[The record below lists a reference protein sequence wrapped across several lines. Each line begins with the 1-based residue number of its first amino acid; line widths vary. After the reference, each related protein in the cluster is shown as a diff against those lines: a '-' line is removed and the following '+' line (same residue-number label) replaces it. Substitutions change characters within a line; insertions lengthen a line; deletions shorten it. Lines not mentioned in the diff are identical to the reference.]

1 MNKMSIRVTFL
12 GTSGAIPTLQRS
24 LPALLIQYGNELVMF
39 DCGEGAQRQMIT
51 AKAGFHK
58 KMNIFLSHLHGDHV
72 LGLPG
77 LLQTMALMDRKKNL
91 QIYGP
96 EGTVAFL
103 TCVSEKL
110 RFGLT
115 FQVEVHEV
123 RKEGVVCRGKDY
135 VVEAVWSNHV
145 MPSLAFAFLEKT
157 RPGKFFPEKAVELG
171 VPKGLL
177 WSKLQHGEAVV
188 LEDGQLVKA
197 EDVTGQARPGRKI
210 VYSGDTRPFKE
221 FVKFAVG
228 ADLVIHEAT
237 FDDELAEKAEL
248 DGHCT
253 PGQAALQ
260 AKRAKAK
267 MLVLTHLSARY
278 ADADLVLEQ
287 AKKVFPNTIVAE
299 DFMVLE
305 LLLGE

>member
-24 LPALLIQYGNELVMF
+24 LPSLLIQYGNELVMF
-39 DCGEGAQRQMIT
+39 DCGEGAQRQMIK

-77 LLQTMALMDRKKNL
+77 LLQTMALMDRKKTL

-103 TCVSEKL
+103 KCLSETL

-123 RKEGVVCRGKDY
+123 REAGVVCSGKYY
-135 VVEAVWSNHV
+135 VVEAIWSNHV

-157 RPGKFFPEKAVELG
+157 RPGKFFLEKAAEFG
-171 VPKGLL
+171 VPKGIL
-177 WSKLQHGEAVV
+177 WSKLQHGETIA
-188 LEDGQLVKA
+188 LEDGRLVKA
-197 EDVTGQARPGRKI
+197 EDVTGKARPGRKI
-210 VYSGDTRPFKE
+210 VYSGDTRPFKG

-228 ADLVIHEAT
+228 ADMVIHEAT

-278 ADADLVLEQ
+278 ADASLLLEQ
-287 AKKVFPNTIVAE
+287 AKKVFPNTVVAE
-299 DFMVLE
+299 DFMVIE
-305 LLLGE
+305 LPLGE